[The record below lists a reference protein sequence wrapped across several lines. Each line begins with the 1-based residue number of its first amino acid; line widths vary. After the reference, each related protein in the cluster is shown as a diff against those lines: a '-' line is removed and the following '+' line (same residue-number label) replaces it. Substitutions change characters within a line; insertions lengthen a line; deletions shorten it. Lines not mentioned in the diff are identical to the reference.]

1 MVEHS
6 FCKAGIKGST
16 RRSLMIGL
24 VRMLKRLVPWGLCA
38 VILWAVMAV
47 FGEAVSNLLNP
58 PAQLDR
64 AEVYHKKRDYSE
76 AAAVYKSIIEQY
88 PASLYALRA
97 QKGLTLL
104 LIDLKEYEQAKVA
117 FEQLIDGFANDANL
131 PQALYEIGRK
141 HKSARK
147 HDQAGEIFEYLIK
160 SYPGNAYALW
170 AKGMKVISAIEF
182 GDVNGAQAAMDE
194 LIADLSVH
202 PDVERLFSEID
213 GHRPATY
220 RTRRTEHYEQLDGGP
235 RVHTGSSSG
244 PAQNRREERL
254 LYEYVLE
261 HHPGTVYAMHA
272 LKNLACH
279 HISDIK
285 HHPERIIVSKA
296 GSRLVYLLNDE
307 RLEQA
312 QACVDKLFEDF
323 SVHRDFPRAVFGLA
337 ERYRWSLEQRPEFAE
352 KLYRHLIDKHKDTE
366 YPMKAQKSLVLLYM
380 AMGDKLKGIEAFQD
394 LLRDNRDDPNLPR
407 LVYDIGLY
415 LEMEE
420 WDKPD
425 RAEPVYRYLVEEYPK
440 TRYGVLAKGRLL
452 GLEIKRGDD
461 KGLLVGLEALMRD
474 FEKGQATPKAILDV
488 ARSFAY
494 ASNYTREIEVLEFLC
509 EEFPDSPEAC
519 DALYRIGYCYRLLKD
534 YDTAAQ
540 YYQKVLKDYPDS
552 SYVRFLPNSIGNLYK
567 RAGDSG
573 QALYWYDRQSELSN
587 DELSADR
594 ALFGKCTVYRDLLK
608 DYNKAIE
615 VLREYQEKFPAGS
628 RADLIPYCLG
638 NLSRDAACTD
648 KAIAVLE
655 EGLADCHEPAIAD
668 KYRRKLDELRTNQN

>member
-6 FCKAGIKGST
+6 FRKAGVEGST
-16 RRSLMIGL
+16 RQSLMIGR

-38 VILWAVMAV
+38 VLFWAVMAV
-47 FGEAVSNLLNP
+47 FGEAVPYSSD
-58 PAQLDR
+58 PAAELDT

-76 AAAVYKSIIEQY
+76 AAAIYKNIIEQY
-88 PASLYALRA
+88 PGTIYALRA
-97 QKGLTLL
+97 QKSLTIL
-104 LIDLKEYEQAKVA
+104 LIDQKEYKQAEVA
-117 FEQLIDGFANDANL
+117 FEQLSDGFANDANL
-131 PQALYEIGRK
+131 PDAIYEISQKYKSVRK
-141 HKSARK
+141 HE
-147 HDQAGEIFEYLIK
+147 QAGEIYEYLIK
-160 SYPGNAYALW
+160 GYPGNVYALW
-170 AKGMKVISAIEF
+170 AKGRKVISGIEF
-182 GDVNGAQAAMDE
+182 RDVNGAQAAMDE
-194 LIADLSVH
+194 LIADLRVH
-202 PDVERLFSEID
+202 PDVERLFSEIA

-244 PAQNRREERL
+244 PARNRDEERL

-261 HHPGTVYAMHA
+261 HHPGTVYALHA

-285 HHPERIIVSKA
+285 HHPERIVVSKA
-296 GSRLVYLLNDE
+296 SSRLVYLLNEE

-323 SVHRDFPRAVFGLA
+323 SGHRDFPGAVFDVA
-337 ERYRWSLEQRPEFAE
+337 ERYRWSLDQRPEFAE

-366 YPMKAQKSLVLLYM
+366 YPMKAQKALVLLYM
-380 AMGDKLKGIEAFQD
+380 EVGDKLKGIEALQE
-394 LLRDNRDDPNLPR
+394 LLRDNRDDSNLPR

-420 WDKPD
+420 RDKPE

-494 ASNYTREIEVLEFLC
+494 ASIYTREIEVLEFLC
-509 EEFPDSPEAC
+509 EQFPDSPEAC

-540 YYQKVLKDYPDS
+540 YYKKVLNEYPDS
-552 SYVRFLPNSIGNLYK
+552 SYARHLSYLIGNLYK
-567 RAGDSG
+567 SAGESD

-594 ALFGKCTVYRDLLK
+594 ALFGKYTVYRDLLK
-608 DYNKAIE
+608 DYDKAIE
-615 VLREYQEKFPAGS
+615 VLREYQQKFPEGEHANG
-628 RADLIPYCLG
+628 IPYCLAQCGQKMG
-638 NLSRDAACTD
+638 NKEKVI
-648 KAIAVLE
+648 KALE
-655 EGLADCHEPAIAD
+655 EGLEKCGDTAHADEYI
-668 KYRRKLDELRTNQN
+668 KRLNLLRGIEN